1 MSQNSQQSAK
11 NDSRPGFKFPGP
23 KPLNPKVEV
32 VEPRTQFNSYGAPSR
47 ITRSS
52 QTCSTS
58 PVNRGTNSSQPKSE
72 FNDAMTASAD
82 ILGMMEQGEPLH
94 MSGRVAHGQ
103 GTLSMQIP
111 ECEKETSEKDPCLIG
126 EPTSFNAN
134 RQQDSSFAQDLR
146 PTVSSRSSD
155 VQSDAKCPLCGTVVE
170 KLWYEE
176 ITGGKRLTVRQQAA
190 FCRDH
195 KVKSAHEQWRR
206 RGFPDIN
213 WSHFDQRLESYH
225 PQIEEMLRGD
235 KPSFYRNV
243 FEDTVRAGKTRTLK
257 QAMLQGA
264 DVEDMTP
271 GYYGSRGAKMVVDNI
286 IARFSSKLRHLAGS
300 DKLISAGGVSGYV
313 QAVLA
318 PELAVMLVMDDMRVD
333 EDGAREILRESVDI
347 GNLLNEEEDEVLV
360 ATHSDDDHLMLS

>member
-1 MSQNSQQSAK
+1 MN
-11 NDSRPGFKFPGP
+11 
-23 KPLNPKVEV
+23 
-32 VEPRTQFNSYGAPSR
+32 T
-47 ITRSS
+47 
-52 QTCSTS
+52 
-58 PVNRGTNSSQPKSE
+58 GTDSSQPKSE
-72 FNDAMTASAD
+72 IHDAMATSAD
-82 ILGMMEQGEPLH
+82 ILGMIEQGEPLH
-94 MSGRVAHGQ
+94 MSGGVTTGQ
-103 GTLSMQIP
+103 GTLPMQIP
-111 ECEKETSEKDPCLIG
+111 ECEKEISERDPCRIG
-126 EPTSFNAN
+126 EPTFLDAN
-134 RQQDSSFAQDLR
+134 RHQDSSFSR
-146 PTVSSRSSD
+146 PTVSSCPSD
-155 VQSDAKCPLCGTVVE
+155 VQSDAKCPLCGTVVD

-176 ITGGKRLTVRQQAA
+176 ITGGRRLTMRQQAA

-206 RGFPDIN
+206 RGFPDID

-225 PQIEEMLRGD
+225 PQIEEMLRSD
-235 KPSFYRNV
+235 KSSFYRNV

-286 IARFSSKLRHLAGS
+286 IARFSSKLRRLAGS

-318 PELAVMLVMDDMRVD
+318 PELAVLLVMDDMRVD

>member
-1 MSQNSQQSAK
+1 MDPSAQCK
-11 NDSRPGFKFPGP
+11 S
-23 KPLNPKVEV
+23 
-32 VEPRTQFNSYGAPSR
+32 SGAPSR
-47 ITRSS
+47 ATRSS
-52 QTCSTS
+52 QTGSWP
-58 PVNRGTNSSQPKSE
+58 PVNTGTNSSQSKNE
-72 FNDAMTASAD
+72 LHDALAASANM
-82 ILGMMEQGEPLH
+82 LGVMEQGEHSPL
-94 MSGRVAHGQ
+94 SGGAATEQ
-103 GTLSMQIP
+103 GTLSTLKP
-111 ECEKETSEKDPCLIG
+111 NCEDCTSAKGPLSIG
-126 EPTSFNAN
+126 EPTFLDAN
-134 RQQDSSFAQDLR
+134 RQEDSSFPQDSR
-146 PTVSSRSSD
+146 PTVSSHSFE
-155 VQSDAKCPLCGTVVE
+155 VPSDAKCPLCGTVVD
-170 KLWYEE
+170 KSWYEE
-176 ITGGKRLTVRQQAA
+176 ITGGKRLTMRQQAA

-206 RGFPDIN
+206 RGFPEID

-235 KPSFYRNV
+235 KSSFYRNV

-286 IARFSSKLRHLAGS
+286 IARFSTKLRRLAGS